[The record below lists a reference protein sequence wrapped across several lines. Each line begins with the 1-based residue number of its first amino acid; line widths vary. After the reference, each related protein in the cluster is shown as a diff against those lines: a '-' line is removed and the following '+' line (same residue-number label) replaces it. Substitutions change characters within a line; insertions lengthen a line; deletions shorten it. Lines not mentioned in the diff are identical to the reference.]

1 MRTKTRQLLIF
12 ACLVFAFTACNNKQ
26 ENLLSRKEMTSF
38 LVELHQLDGSLAA
51 KGLGNTDDRSNVYY
65 YNALLNKH
73 GITKAQFD
81 STLVYYAKNPKKFE
95 RVYVDVIDKLTQL
108 DEKVKAGYFH
118 PVDSAALRNTME
130 EIWPLA
136 RKQYKFTTDS
146 TPVKINFVIKNRQ
159 LAWKD
164 QYKLSFIHKAEN
176 SDSTKN
182 QHTIIRIHYS
192 DKKTNIIRV
201 KTVSDGLTRKH
212 NITFYARRK
221 HGVDSITGAIINY
234 TPTKGKFNALIDSLT
249 LTRKYDL
256 VAQDSIQKAVMM
268 IDNPPIG
275 IEARKELLRLRSKI
289 IMQRKNETSE

>member
-1 MRTKTRQLLIF
+1 MLTKIRQLFIF
-12 ACLVFAFTACNNKQ
+12 ACLVFAFTACNNQQ
-26 ENLLSRKEMTSF
+26 EGLLSRKEMTAF

-51 KGLGNTDDRSNVYY
+51 KGLGTADDRSNIYY

-95 RVYVDVIDKLTQL
+95 RVYVDVVEELTKL
-108 DEKVKAGYFH
+108 DEKVKAGYYH
-118 PVDSAALRNTME
+118 PVDSAVLRNSLE

-136 RKQYKFTTDS
+136 RTQYKFTKDS

-159 LAWKD
+159 LAWND
-164 QYKLSFIHKAEN
+164 QYKLSFIHRVEK

-182 QHTIIRIHYS
+182 QHVIIRIHYK

-201 KTVSDGLTRKH
+201 KTTSDGVTRKH

-221 HGVDSITGAIINY
+221 HGIDSITGAIINY
-234 TPTKGKFNALIDSLT
+234 TPTKWKFNALIDSIK

-256 VAQDSIQKAVMM
+256 VAQDSIQRAVMI
-268 IDNPPIG
+268 IDNPPIQ
-275 IEARKELLRLRSKI
+275 IEAKKELLRLRSKI
-289 IMQRKNETSE
+289 LMQRKNEASE